1 MGMYRSPFGFN
12 YHHTNS
18 FADNYGYGGGAY
30 GGGGG
35 GGGFMPGETTS
46 PSGGRQEGNN
56 TTLRPVTI
64 KQILDATQPYPEAN
78 YTIDGQDVSSI
89 VFIGQVRNIS
99 TQATNVTYKL
109 DDGTGEVEAKMWI
122 TPTEDM
128 DTTDDLGKEGKD
140 KNGVEVNG
148 YAKVFGKLK
157 SLLGGKKVINTH
169 SVRPLTDIN
178 ELHFHFLEATAVHL
192 FHTRGPP
199 VTGGAKGAGDSA
211 MGGVDGAA
219 AGGAYGGGNL
229 PNVSPAA
236 RRVYNLLK
244 TEPQSNEGLHA
255 QLIAAKLGLPPS
267 DVARAG
273 EELINA
279 GVIFST
285 VDDQTWVILEL

>member
-1 MGMYRSPFGFN
+1 M
-12 YHHTNS
+12 
-18 FADNYGYGGGAY
+18 DNYGYGGGAN

-64 KQILDATQPYPEAN
+64 KQILDATQPYTEAN

-122 TPTEDM
+122 TPTEEM

-199 VTGGAKGAGDSA
+199 VTGGAKDAGDSA
-211 MGGVDGAA
+211 MGGVVGAA
-219 AGGAYGGGNL
+219 AGGVYGGGNL

-285 VDDQTWVILEL
+285 VDDQTWVILDL